1 MDRFELHWPE
11 VAESIAEFIRQQMR
25 AAGRETGVLGLS
37 GGIDST
43 TSAYVTARALGSD
56 NLLVFMLPYE
66 TSAADSLEDAVSV
79 AETLGVKY
87 EVIEITPQVDAYFE
101 RFPDADRIRRANKMA
116 RERMSI
122 LYDQSERYHALV
134 VGTGNR
140 TEGLLGY
147 TTLWGDMACAF
158 NPLGG
163 LYKTQVRRFAEYLG
177 VSGEIIAK
185 TPSADLWQGQ
195 TDEGE
200 LGFTYDEADAIL
212 YRVVEEGMTEEEV
225 AEEGFPSE
233 LFGRVVGRMR
243 AMEFKRRMP
252 LCPPVQDLR
261 AP

>member
-1 MDRFELHWPE
+1 MDRFELRWPD
-11 VAESIAEFIRQQMR
+11 VGDSVVEFIREQMR
-25 AAGRETGVLGLS
+25 AAGRETGVIGLS

-56 NLLVFMLPYE
+56 NLVAFMLPYE
-66 TSAADSLEDAVSV
+66 TSAADSLDDAITV
-79 AETLGVKY
+79 AEALGIRHAT
-87 EVIEITPQVDAYFE
+87 IEITPQVDAYFE

-122 LYDQSERYHALV
+122 LYDQSARYDALV

-147 TTLWGDMACAF
+147 TTLWGDMACDL
-158 NPLGG
+158 NPVGD
-163 LYKTQVRRFAEYLG
+163 LYKTQVRRLASHLG
-177 VSGEIIAK
+177 VPEKIIAK

-225 AEEGFPSE
+225 AEEAFPSE
-233 LFGRVVGRMR
+233 LVGRVVGRMR

-252 LCPPVQDLR
+252 ICPPVQDLR